1 MDMFQQR
8 RATLAKQL
16 PPNAIAVVPAAH
28 EVLRNGDAHYA
39 FRQDSDFYYLTGFNE
54 PDALLLIR
62 ANGESILFT
71 RPRHLKEEQWTG
83 KRLGPDDAL
92 TTLGLYAAYSL
103 QEVDARLPE
112 LLANQQAIYY
122 ALGQHPTW
130 QRPLFSAWQKVQAQ
144 SRQGTT
150 APSAFCDLA
159 PILGELRLKKDP
171 HELQAMREA
180 ARISIAGH
188 RGAMC
193 ARRTAQYEYQLEAA
207 FRFATMQAGCRQ
219 VAYEPIVASGAN
231 ACVLHYTAND
241 QLLAPQDLVLIDA
254 GAEYQG
260 YAADITRVFPLQGV
274 FTAEQRQIYQLVYAA
289 QQAAIAEI
297 RPGMRWDTMQNV
309 VVRCLTEGLVE
320 LGLLKGLVDDLIAEK
335 AYAPF
340 YMHQSGHWLGLDV
353 HDRGAY
359 KIQQQW
365 RPLEANMVLTVE
377 PGLYITPGTP
387 HVDPRWWGIGVR
399 IEDDIAV
406 TANGYENLTAD
417 LPSEWTDIEVFLR
430 E

>member
-1 MDMFQQR
+1 MDIFRQR
-8 RATLAKQL
+8 RALLAKHL
-16 PPNAIAVVPAAH
+16 PQDTIAVLPAAS
-28 EVLRNGDAHYA
+28 EVCRNGDAHYP

-62 ANGESILFT
+62 AHGESILFT

-83 KRLGPDDAL
+83 KRLGPDDAV

-103 QEVDARLPE
+103 HDLEARLPE

-122 ALGQHPTW
+122 TLGQHPTW
-130 QRPLFSAWQKVQAQ
+130 QSQLFSAWQKVQGQ
-144 SRQGTT
+144 SRQGIV

-159 PILGELRLKKDP
+159 PILGELRLKKDA

-180 ARISIAGH
+180 ARISMEGH
-188 RGAMC
+188 RCAMR
-193 ARRTAQYEYQLEAA
+193 ARQTAQFEYQLEAA
-207 FRFATMQAGCRQ
+207 FRFATIQAGCRD

-241 QLLAPQDLVLIDA
+241 KPLAPHDLVLIDA

-260 YAADITRVFPLQGV
+260 YAADITRVFPKQGV
-274 FTAEQRQIYQLVYAA
+274 FTDEQRQIYQLVYAA

-297 RPGMRWDTMQNV
+297 RPGMLWDTMQNV
-309 VVRCLTEGLVE
+309 IVRRLTEGLVD
-320 LGLLKGLVDDLIAEK
+320 LGLLRGAVDDLIAEK
-335 AYAPF
+335 AYLPF

-359 KIQQQW
+359 KVKQQW
-365 RPLEANMVLTVE
+365 RPLEPNMVLTVE
-377 PGLYITPGTP
+377 PGLYISPGMP
-387 HVDPRWWGIGVR
+387 QVDPRWWGIGVR

-406 TANGYENLTAD
+406 TTHGYENLTAD
-417 LPSEWTDIEVFLR
+417 LLSELSDIEAFLR